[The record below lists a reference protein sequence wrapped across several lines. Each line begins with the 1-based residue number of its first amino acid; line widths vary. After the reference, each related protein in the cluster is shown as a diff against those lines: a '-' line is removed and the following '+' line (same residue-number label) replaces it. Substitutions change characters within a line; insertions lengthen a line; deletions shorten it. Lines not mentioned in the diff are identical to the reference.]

1 MKPCL
6 ALFALPLLLLAGCGG
21 SKSGND
27 NTVQAAAVAAVAPPA
42 GKQWSD
48 IVSKTA
54 DGGYRMGNPDAPI
67 KLIEYGSRTCPHCAA
82 FDQQGVPELK
92 KNYVDTGKVSYEFR
106 DYPVHAALDMA
117 PILLGRCVDPDSYF
131 AMLDQMMANQ
141 QTFMDKLSS
150 LDQSKMQGLSPSQ
163 ATVVLAQQ
171 LGYLDFV
178 KARGVPQDKAMACL
192 TDKAAID
199 GIAQR
204 TQDAN
209 QKYNITG
216 TPTFILNGDVLPASD
231 DEWSGL
237 KARLQA
243 AGA

>member
-1 MKPCL
+1 MKASL
-6 ALFALPLLLLAGCGG
+6 ALIALSLMLLAGCGG
-21 SKSGND
+21 KGGAD
-27 NTVQAAAVAAVAPPA
+27 NTTQAAPVAAVAPPA

-48 IVSKTA
+48 IVATTP
-54 DGGYRMGNPDAPI
+54 DGGYRMGNPDAAI

-82 FDQQGVPELK
+82 FDQEGVPQLK
-92 KNYVDTGKVSYEFR
+92 TKYIDTGKVSYEFR
-106 DYPVHAALDMA
+106 DFPVHGSLDMA

-141 QTFMDKLSS
+141 QSFMNKLSS
-150 LDQSKMQGLSPSQ
+150 LDQSKLQGLSPSQ
-163 ATVVLAQQ
+163 ATVYLAQA

-199 GIAQR
+199 AVAKR
-204 TQDAN
+204 TQEAT
-209 QKYNITG
+209 QKYNING
-216 TPTFILNGDVLPASD
+216 TPTFIVNGDVLPASD

-237 KARLQA
+237 EARLKA

>member
-1 MKPCL
+1 MKASL
-6 ALFALPLLLLAGCGG
+6 ALIALPLMLLAGCGG
-21 SKSGND
+21 KSGTD
-27 NTVQAAAVAAVAPPA
+27 NTTQAAPVAAVAPPA

-48 IVSKTA
+48 IVVKTD
-54 DGGYRMGNPDAPI
+54 DGGYLMGNPDAAI

-82 FDQQGVPELK
+82 FDQEGVPQLK
-92 KNYVDTGKVSYEFR
+92 TKYVDTGKLSYEFR
-106 DYPVHAALDMA
+106 DFPVHGSLDMA

-141 QTFMDKLSS
+141 QSFMSKLSS
-150 LDQSKMQGLSPSQ
+150 LDQSKLQGLSPSQ
-163 ATVVLAQQ
+163 ATVYLAQA

-178 KARGVPQDKAMACL
+178 KARGVPQDKAIACL

-199 GIAQR
+199 AVAKR
-204 TQDAN
+204 TQEAT
-209 QKYNITG
+209 QKYNING
-216 TPTFILNGDVLPASD
+216 TPTFIVNGDVLPASD

-237 KARLQA
+237 EARLKA